1 MLEETKFDMRRND
14 AVQILQEQSQ
24 ALMDCYP
31 ISALFLIGSVARDE
45 AREDSD
51 VDILVEFSHPIGLFQ
66 LIALKQDLEALLGR
80 RVDIGTQRSL
90 KPQVKGRVL
99 QEAIRIF

>member
-1 MLEETKFDMRRND
+1 MLEETESIMRRND

-31 ISALFLIGSVARDE
+31 ISALFLFGSVARDE

-51 VDILVEFSHPIGLFQ
+51 VDLLVEFSHPIGLFQ
-66 LIALKQDLEALLGR
+66 LIALKEDLEALLGR
-80 RVDIGTQRSL
+80 RVDIGTRRSL
-90 KPQVKGRVL
+90 KPEVKGRVL

>member
-1 MLEETKFDMRRND
+1 MLEEIESIMRRND

-24 ALMDCYP
+24 ALMDSYP
-31 ISALFLIGSVARDE
+31 ISALFLFGSVARDE

-51 VDILVEFSHPIGLFQ
+51 VDILVEFSQPIGLFQ
-66 LIALKQDLEALLGR
+66 LIALKEDLETLLGR

>member
-1 MLEETKFDMRRND
+1 MLEEIESIMRRND
-14 AVQILQEQSQ
+14 AVQILQEQSE
-24 ALMDCYP
+24 ALMDSYP
-31 ISALFLIGSVARDE
+31 ISALFLFGSVARDE

-51 VDILVEFSHPIGLFQ
+51 VDILVEFSQPIGLFQ
-66 LIALKQDLEALLGR
+66 LIALKEDLETLLGR

>member
-1 MLEETKFDMRRND
+1 MLEETESIMRRND
-14 AVQILQEQSQ
+14 VVQILQEQAQ
-24 ALMDCYP
+24 ALMDSYP
-31 ISALFLIGSVARDE
+31 ISALFLFGSVARDE

-66 LIALKQDLEALLGR
+66 LIALKRDLEALLGR
-80 RVDIGTQRSL
+80 RVDIETQRSL

>member
-1 MLEETKFDMRRND
+1 MLKETESIMRRND

-31 ISALFLIGSVARDE
+31 ISALFLFGSVARDE

-51 VDILVEFSHPIGLFQ
+51 VDI
-66 LIALKQDLEALLGR
+66 
-80 RVDIGTQRSL
+80 
-90 KPQVKGRVL
+90 
-99 QEAIRIF
+99 

>member
-1 MLEETKFDMRRND
+1 MRRND
-14 AVQILQEQSQ
+14 AVQILQEQAQ

-31 ISALFLIGSVARDE
+31 ISALFLFGSVARDE

-66 LIALKQDLEALLGR
+66 LIALKRDLEALLGR

-90 KPQVKGRVL
+90 KPQVKKRVL